1 MAESTILPSDR
12 SKLLVPSP
20 GWVTQGGAGAPHD
33 AGPCPTGL
41 FVYPLDEYTTV
52 IGFEAVIADRVV
64 TVQIKDKA
72 KMESGHIKATRIRAT
87 TVTGKEARKAVSG
100 PGSGWSL
107 RQAERAV
114 TGQGRASTEL
124 GVGNPL

>member
-1 MAESTILPSDR
+1 M
-12 SKLLVPSP
+12 
-20 GWVTQGGAGAPHD
+20 
-33 AGPCPTGL
+33 
-41 FVYPLDEYTTV
+41 YPLDEYTTV
-52 IGFEAVIADRVV
+52 IGFEAVIADRIV

-87 TVTGKEARKAVSG
+87 AVTGKEVRKAVSG

-114 TGQGRASTEL
+114 MG
-124 GVGNPL
+124 